1 MTQQSQAFIDSL
13 LKASGV
19 EGIPK
24 EASWL
29 KEHQSVARSRALAK
43 ELPKVS
49 DEKWRFTDISPLY
62 RTSLICPDHEGVVDQ
77 SLLKAFYIPEA
88 TQTVVLINGVYASE
102 LSAGSTDSGVKVLNL
117 ESALKDPKLS
127 ELVREKISDR
137 DNEDFSIFYDINNAL
152 SRIS

>member
-19 EGIPK
+19 EVIPK

-62 RTSLICPDHEGVVDQ
+62 RTSLSCPDPERVVDQ

-117 ESALKDPKLS
+117 ERALKDPKLS
-127 ELVREKISDR
+127 ELVREKNIR
-137 DNEDFSIFYDINNAL
+137 
-152 SRIS
+152 